1 MYLRLREAKS
11 GTEINLAEFA
21 ALYFE
26 YLERRD
32 KLLINITYRLDL
44 FFWKRYKASR
54 QLERAKKLL
63 NHDNKNSIVMK
74 TQTRL

>member
-11 GTEINLAEFA
+11 GTEINLAEFT

-44 FFWKRYKASR
+44 FF
-54 QLERAKKLL
+54 
-63 NHDNKNSIVMK
+63 
-74 TQTRL
+74 